1 MSKTFNPISCNSGTY
16 NNHLKFAQNFKEACK
31 KEGKPF
37 IKDKKSTSTLSLVLL
52 LLKQSSNLVIY
63 GPNMIIWSKYMMG
76 ICGPGRHK
84 AILST
89 TSLALTHEASKT
101 LVWEGELLAK
111 QLEFVGC

>member
-1 MSKTFNPISCNSGTY
+1 
-16 NNHLKFAQNFKEACK
+16 
-31 KEGKPF
+31 
-37 IKDKKSTSTLSLVLL
+37 
-52 LLKQSSNLVIY
+52 
-63 GPNMIIWSKYMMG
+63 MIIWSKYMMG